1 MEDTYGWQQ
10 RYNSILSNLRTA
22 KMLVPNGF
30 IGTTSCLIKSFIS
43 NGEKIKQNM
52 SITNTTINVN
62 DLELLKEYLYDLIYN
77 ILDWYMLKYS
87 HLIPD
92 VCITKCRNTFLKKNK
107 DYGNAFM
114 DYILIGVIVRLGDKI
129 KRIDSLTQS
138 TDEPHF
144 ESIEDNMLDSFNY
157 CILALMLIN
166 L

>member
-1 MEDTYGWQQ
+1 MDDIYGWNE
-10 RYNSILSNLRTA
+10 RYNYILSNLRKN

-30 IGTTSCLIKSFIS
+30 NGSTQDLIEIFIS
-43 NGEKIKQNM
+43 NGKKIKDNM
-52 SITNTTINVN
+52 SITNTNITVN
-62 DLELLKEYLYDLIYN
+62 NLELLTEYLYNLIYN
-77 ILDWYMLKYS
+77 ILDWYMLNYN

-92 VCITKCRNTFLKKNK
+92 VCITKCKNTFLKKNK

-138 TDEPHF
+138 MTEPNF